1 MKIIKRGLG
10 ILLMVSFLSC
20 QILPEWCMAIASFAY
35 AAEAETTESS
45 TVTDETAQTGESES
59 AEESSEA
66 VGATGESSEE
76 NPVGE
81 TEETVTGGQSETT
94 ENGQTQASET
104 PELDRLMEERR
115 NPNSTGFGSGSN
127 GGSSGGS
134 AITAKAPEK
143 EIAEDEQKDSVGEI
157 IAKKTG
163 TQVLKDLWSGT
174 QEMYKYSAKEL
185 AKKSA
190 QRHKM
195 AKRNLLGASEAGTV
209 KKQERMLKQGNKY
222 LSESQELADQAKHY
236 TKLST
241 SMDCISV
248 ASDVYSIAQ
257 NIESLQNLKNE
268 HASLQAL
275 EGTLLIADS
284 TLAVASIGATVLGVA
299 LPGGV
304 IVASVAVGFAS
315 AIVNSDA
322 FADWANNLDNDFL
335 DAVDSFFEMLLPWM
349 KTPDGVNCYKPNIYF
364 YTDLDK
370 QVTVRFVYPQLVT
383 VSIPDYASG
392 WDVLLT
398 EDDVLITE
406 DGEKFSFL
414 FYESITSKSLFQTE
428 AGYEIAAESREE
440 LFAQIL
446 SEMGFNEAEIADF
459 IEFWGE
465 RLEEGVDYI
474 MYPQDTET
482 VDLAMPVI
490 VDPSP
495 KTIERIWFVFEEDEG
510 QSVEEPEEITVERD
524 DKYALVEWGGMIFE

>member
-45 TVTDETAQTGESES
+45 TETGGTAESES
-59 AEESSEA
+59 GEGFSEDA
-66 VGATGESSEE
+66 GSTDGEATEDTE
-76 NPVGE
+76 NTTDDQTE
-81 TEETVTGGQSETT
+81 TEENQ
-94 ENGQTQASET
+94 QTSASET
-104 PELDRLMEERR
+104 PELDRLMEERK
-115 NPNSTGFGSGSN
+115 NPNSTSSGSGSSHNSSN
-127 GGSSGGS
+127 GSGL
-134 AITAKAPEK
+134 TAKAPEK

-174 QEMYKYSAKEL
+174 QEMYKDSAEEL

-241 SMDCISV
+241 TMDCISI

-257 NIESLQNLKNE
+257 NMESLQNLKNE

-275 EGTLLIADS
+275 EGTLLVADS
-284 TLAVASIGATVLGVA
+284 ALAVVSIGATVLGVA

-322 FADWANNLDNDFL
+322 FADWANNIDNDFL

-370 QVTVRFVYPQLVT
+370 NVSVRFVYPQLVT

-398 EDDVLITE
+398 EDDELITV

-414 FYESITSKSLFQTE
+414 FYESITSRSLFQTE
-428 AGYEIAAESREE
+428 AGYEISAENRGE

-446 SEMGFNEAEIADF
+446 TEMGFNEAEIADF
-459 IEFWGE
+459 IEFWDE
-465 RLEEGVDYI
+465 KLDEGVDYI

-482 VDLAMPVI
+482 VDLAMPII
-490 VDPSP
+490 VDPVPES
-495 KTIERIWFVFEEDEG
+495 IERIWFVFEADEG
-510 QSVEEPEEITVERD
+510 QSVEEPEDRVIERD
-524 DKYALVEWGGMIFE
+524 DEYALVEWGGMIFE